1 MERKD
6 EIKMSWEKKVSM
18 REIAQF
24 YEDKLRELDGKYQ
37 FLTEQLE
44 KSIPKI
50 RSEINELN
58 QRNQVVLNGL
68 SQVDQAK
75 NHIEETIKQIF
86 KYTWDKN
93 FSSFRSEVKEIQNE
107 IESSGKEETDRL
119 IDAFKESGR
128 ETYLRAMAE
137 INVLVPIFYGLLFR
151 TNLNLFNEIKEY
163 FKNIKKNPDILLPAI
178 SDFIDIDNSD
188 VAMNEIAIPIIRTM
202 VDDYVH
208 MFSNIEGREKLLP

>member
-37 FLTEQLE
+37 ILTEQLE

-93 FSSFRSEVKEIQNE
+93 FNSFRSEVKEIQNE

>member
-93 FSSFRSEVKEIQNE
+93 FNSFRSEVKEIQNE